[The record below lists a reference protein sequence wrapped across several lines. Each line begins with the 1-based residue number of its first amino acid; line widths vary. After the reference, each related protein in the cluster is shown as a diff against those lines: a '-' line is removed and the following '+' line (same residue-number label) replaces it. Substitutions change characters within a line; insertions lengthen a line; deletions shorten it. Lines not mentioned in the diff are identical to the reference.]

1 MEAKATLKHA
11 RVAPRKARLVVDLIR
26 DKQAGEAL
34 NMLRFVK
41 RHAAKVVEKV
51 LKSALANAQV
61 KEIGDPD
68 TLWVSTAYVNGGP
81 TLKRVQPGP
90 MGRAN
95 PIKKRTSHI
104 TLGLSPKG
112 GAKEKKGSR

>member
-1 MEAKATLKHA
+1 MEAKATLKYA
-11 RVAPRKARLVVDLIR
+11 RVGPRKVRLVVDLIR
-26 DKQAGEAL
+26 NKQAGEAL
-34 NMLRFVK
+34 NTLRFLK

-68 TLWVSTAYVNGGP
+68 TLWVTTAYVNGGP
-81 TLKRVQPGP
+81 TDKRVQPGP

-112 GAKEKKGSR
+112 GAKEKKGGR

>member
-1 MEAKATLKHA
+1 MEAKATLRYA

-34 NMLRFVK
+34 NILRFVK

-68 TLWVSTAYVNGGP
+68 ALWVTTAYVNGGP
-81 TLKRVQPGP
+81 IYKRVQAGP

-104 TLGLSPKG
+104 TLGLSPKEG
-112 GAKEKKGSR
+112 VKEKKEGK